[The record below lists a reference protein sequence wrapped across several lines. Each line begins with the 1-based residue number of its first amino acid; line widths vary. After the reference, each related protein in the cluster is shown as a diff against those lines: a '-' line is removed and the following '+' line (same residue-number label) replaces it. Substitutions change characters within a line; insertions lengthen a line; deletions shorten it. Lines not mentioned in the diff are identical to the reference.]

1 MTNPKDD
8 FLAEFGHKP
17 GEKSGITV
25 QAALQDFWGKIDQQ
39 LEYARELNGDEEKW
53 KNFKSGK
60 DRRWFRYRDDELFSK
75 LGHNPLVI
83 GGKTEFGPIAVLSSE
98 QRIDVE
104 ALESFYAKA
113 RKVIEADTELQM
125 KIFES
130 FEKIRKIA
138 SMPRDRKGK
147 NKPTPDVGP
156 LFDDNDDMYNE
167 MKADLGFDKDLKA
180 KKEAREIARARR
192 AIDPKRLP

>member
-1 MTNPKDD
+1 M
-8 FLAEFGHKP
+8 
-17 GEKSGITV
+17 
-25 QAALQDFWGKIDQQ
+25 
-39 LEYARELNGDEEKW
+39 
-53 KNFKSGK
+53 
-60 DRRWFRYRDDELFSK
+60 
-75 LGHNPLVI
+75 
-83 GGKTEFGPIAVLSSE
+83 
-98 QRIDVE
+98 QRIDVD

-113 RKVIEADTELQM
+113 RKVIEADAELQM

-147 NKPTPDVGP
+147 DKTKVGS

>member
-1 MTNPKDD
+1 MANPKDD

-25 QAALQDFWGKIDQQ
+25 KAALEDFWGKIDQQ
-39 LEYARELNGDEEKW
+39 LEFARELNSNDERW
-53 KNFKSGK
+53 QNFKSGK
-60 DRRWFRYRDDELFSK
+60 DRRWFRYRGDELFSK

-83 GGKTEFGPIAVLSSE
+83 GGKTEFGPIAVLSPV
-98 QRIDVE
+98 QKIDVE
-104 ALESFYAKA
+104 ALTLFYAKA
-113 RKVIEADTELQM
+113 RKVIESNTELQM

-147 NKPTPDVGP
+147 DKPKVGS

-167 MKADLGFDKDLKA
+167 MRADLGFDKELKA
-180 KKEAREIARARR
+180 KKEAREIAWARR
-192 AIDPKRLP
+192 TIDPKRLP